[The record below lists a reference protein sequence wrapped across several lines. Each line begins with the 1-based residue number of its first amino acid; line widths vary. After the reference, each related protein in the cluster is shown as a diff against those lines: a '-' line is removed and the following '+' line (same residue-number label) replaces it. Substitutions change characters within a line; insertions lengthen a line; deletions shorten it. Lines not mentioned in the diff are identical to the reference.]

1 MSRNSKQRTQLTLDL
16 SSAPTTTRKTRLSNN
31 PAHQQNA
38 EVLTSPDVQMLKL
51 SSPQLEAFLVRDPTM
66 PTPTPSGSG
75 YSFPTTVKAEQELY
89 VKGFEMKQQPKKEQP
104 EEAEAIAKQ
113 HQLMSGGLVASAVP
127 TVTLPTTVADIPNE
141 VKQEHAETV
150 VVPPAARA
158 TRGRRSRKT
167 TTSSSQ
173 SEASGISPID
183 MDAQEKI
190 KLERKRLRNRLAA
203 HKCRKRKLERISN
216 LDDKVKDL
224 KDENAELGSVLKK
237 LKESVCNLKQ
247 EVMEHMNSGC
257 QINMIA

>member
-31 PAHQQNA
+31 QQNA

-89 VKGFEMKQQPKKEQP
+89 VKGFEMKQQKKEP
-104 EEAEAIAKQ
+104 AEAAIAKQ
-113 HQLMSGGLVASAVP
+113 QQLMSGGLVASAVP
-127 TVTLPTTVADIPNE
+127 AVTLPTTVADMPNE
-141 VKQEHAETV
+141 IKQEQGDA